1 VKKYLLPVGAG
12 IVVFGSVTAFAA
24 TLTVNSSSLGSGNAT
39 VASCNSAAAVT
50 YNTTPTANTKTYD
63 VSSAAVTTSGTGA
76 GCANMAFKVTLL
88 GASNTSL
95 GEKTGTLDGTGAG
108 SVDFSTLT
116 VPASDVIGVAVVVT
130 G

>member
-1 VKKYLLPVGAG
+1 VKKYLLPIGAG
-12 IVVFGSVTAFAA
+12 VVVFGGVTAFAA

-39 VASCNSAAAVT
+39 VASCNSAAAVSYST
-50 YNTTPTANTKTYD
+50 VPTTNTKTYD
-63 VSSAAVTTSGTGA
+63 VSTAAVTTSGTGT

-88 GASNTSL
+88 GAGNASL

-108 SVDFSTLT
+108 SVDFTTLT
-116 VPASDVIGVAVVVT
+116 VPASDVVGVAVVVT